1 VTLAGQV
8 IVGGAVSRTVTEN
21 EQDCPVSEV
30 ETTDCVPT
38 GKNEPEAGLFDT
50 APQFPVTDA
59 AAKLTNAPGCP
70 PCVVLA
76 VTTTLAGQSSTQ
88 ISVVVLWTRG
98 AAVEE
103 LLSLLG
109 SGVVLVTVAV
119 LEIAVPD
126 GVPPATS

>member
-1 VTLAGQV
+1 MTFAGQV

-30 ETTDCVPT
+30 ETIECVPT
-38 GKNEPEAGLFDT
+38 VKNEPETGEFDT
-50 APQFPVTDA
+50 APQLPATDA
-59 AAKLTNAPGCP
+59 APYVTNAPGCP

-76 VTTTLAGQSSTQ
+76 VTTTLAGQSRVQ
-88 ISVVVLWTRG
+88 ISVVAPKTAG

-103 LLSLLG
+103 LLPLLG
-109 SGVVLVTVAV
+109 SAVSLVTVAV
-119 LEIAVPD
+119 LEISVPA